1 MINKDLKVGSSSR
14 DDGILATVFYQ

>member
-14 DDGILATVFYQ
+14 DDGILALVFYQ